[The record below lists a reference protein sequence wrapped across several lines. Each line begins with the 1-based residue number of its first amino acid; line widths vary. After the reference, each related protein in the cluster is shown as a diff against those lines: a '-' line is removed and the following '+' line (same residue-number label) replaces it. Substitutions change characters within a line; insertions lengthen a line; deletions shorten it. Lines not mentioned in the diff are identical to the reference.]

1 MSNEELTSVAPVSDE
16 ELDALFARAASTKIN
31 SAIYSRVEA
40 RVLNQPLPPQSQLT
54 QSQPTK
60 PDAVFDGGLTHAID
74 ALIDWVSP
82 RRQTLW
88 QPVLAALCP
97 LTLGIVL
104 GNFFHFGINTTTEPS
119 FESWDDE
126 LVMLSFND
134 MTSLSETLDALEGE
148 TR

>member
-1 MSNEELTSVAPVSDE
+1 MSNEELTLVAPVSDE
-16 ELDALFARAASTKIN
+16 ELDALFARASSKQID
-31 SAIYSRVEA
+31 SDIYSRVEA
-40 RVLNQPLPPQSQLT
+40 RVLNQTLPSQSQLT
-54 QSQPTK
+54 VAGAPSFTS
-60 PDAVFDGGLTHAID
+60 GLTQGID

-88 QPVLAALCP
+88 QPVLAASCP
-97 LTLGIVL
+97 LVLGIVI
-104 GNFFHFGINTTTEPS
+104 GNFFHFGVSATTEPS

-134 MTSLSETLDALEGE
+134 MTSLGETLEALEGE

>member
-1 MSNEELTSVAPVSDE
+1 MSNEELTSVASVSEE
-16 ELDALFARAASTKIN
+16 ELDVLLARAASSELD

-40 RVLNQPLPPQSQLT
+40 RVLNQPLPTQFQPT
-54 QSQPTK
+54 QSKPTG
-60 PDAVFDGGLTHAID
+60 PDAVFDGGLSHAID

-88 QPVLAALCP
+88 QPVLAASCP
-97 LTLGIVL
+97 LVLGIVI
-104 GNFFHFGINTTTEPS
+104 GNFFHFGINTTNEPG

>member
-1 MSNEELTSVAPVSDE
+1 MSNEELTLVAPVSDE
-16 ELDALFARAASTKIN
+16 ELDALFARAASKKID

-40 RVLNQPLPPQSQLT
+40 HVLDQPLPPQSQLT
-54 QSQPTK
+54 VAGAPSF
-60 PDAVFDGGLTHAID
+60 ASGLTRGID

-82 RRQTLW
+82 QRQTLW

-97 LTLGIVL
+97 LVLGIVI
-104 GNFFHFGINTTTEPS
+104 GNFFHFGVNATTEPS

-134 MTSLSETLDALEGE
+134 MTSLGETLEAPEGE

>member
-1 MSNEELTSVAPVSDE
+1 MSNEELTSVVPVSDE
-16 ELDALFARAASTKIN
+16 ELGALFARAASNKID

-40 RVLNQPLPPQSQLT
+40 RVLNQPLPPQSQSTVPGTPSFARGLT
-54 QSQPTK
+54 QS
-60 PDAVFDGGLTHAID
+60 ID
-74 ALIDWVSP
+74 TLIDWVSP

-88 QPVLAALCP
+88 QPVLAASCP
-97 LTLGIVL
+97 LVLGIVI
-104 GNFFHFGINTTTEPS
+104 GNFFHFGVNATTEPS

-134 MTSLSETLDALEGE
+134 MTSLDETLEALEGE

>member
-1 MSNEELTSVAPVSDE
+1 MSNEELTLVAPVSDE
-16 ELDALFARAASTKIN
+16 ELDALFARVASKKID

-40 RVLNQPLPPQSQLT
+40 RVLNQPLPPQSQRTVAGAPSFPSGLT
-54 QSQPTK
+54 Q
-60 PDAVFDGGLTHAID
+60 GID
-74 ALIDWVSP
+74 ALIAWVSP
-82 RRQTLW
+82 QRQTLW

-97 LTLGIVL
+97 LVLGIVI
-104 GNFFHFGINTTTEPS
+104 GNFFHFGVNATTEPS

-134 MTSLSETLDALEGE
+134 MTSLGETLEALEGE

>member
-1 MSNEELTSVAPVSDE
+1 MSNEELTLVAPVSDE
-16 ELDALFARAASTKIN
+16 ELDALFARAASKKID

-40 RVLNQPLPPQSQLT
+40 HVLDQPLPPQSQLT
-54 QSQPTK
+54 VAGAPSF
-60 PDAVFDGGLTHAID
+60 ASGLTRGID

-88 QPVLAALCP
+88 QPVLAASCP
-97 LTLGIVL
+97 LVLGIVI
-104 GNFFHFGINTTTEPS
+104 GNFFHFGVNATTEPS

-134 MTSLSETLDALEGE
+134 MTSLGETLEAPEGE

>member
-1 MSNEELTSVAPVSDE
+1 MAPVSDE

-60 PDAVFDGGLTHAID
+60 PDAVFDSGLTHAID

-97 LTLGIVL
+97 LAWGIVL
-104 GNFFHFGINTTTEPS
+104 GNCFHYGINTTTEQS
-119 FESWDDE
+119 FEAREDE
-126 LVMLSFND
+126 ASTLSCND
-134 MTSLSETLDALEGE
+134 MTSHSEKRDALEGE
-148 TR
+148 TN

>member
-1 MSNEELTSVAPVSDE
+1 MSNEELTLVAPVSDE
-16 ELDALFARAASTKIN
+16 ELDALFARASSKQID
-31 SAIYSRVEA
+31 SDISSRVEA
-40 RVLNQPLPPQSQLT
+40 RVLNQTLPSQSQLT
-54 QSQPTK
+54 VAGAPSFTS
-60 PDAVFDGGLTHAID
+60 GLTQGID

-88 QPVLAALCP
+88 QPVLAASCP
-97 LTLGIVL
+97 LVLGIVI
-104 GNFFHFGINTTTEPS
+104 GNFFHFGVNATTEPS

-134 MTSLSETLDALEGE
+134 MTSLGETLEAPEGE

>member
-1 MSNEELTSVAPVSDE
+1 MSNEELTLVAPVSDE
-16 ELDALFARAASTKIN
+16 ELDALFARAASKKID

-40 RVLNQPLPPQSQLT
+40 RVLNQPLPPQSQRTVAGAPSFASGLT
-54 QSQPTK
+54 Q
-60 PDAVFDGGLTHAID
+60 GID

-82 RRQTLW
+82 QRQTLW

-97 LTLGIVL
+97 LVLGIVI
-104 GNFFHFGINTTTEPS
+104 GNFFHFGVNATTEPS

-134 MTSLSETLDALEGE
+134 MTSLGETLEALEDE
-148 TR
+148 TK

>member
-1 MSNEELTSVAPVSDE
+1 MSNEELTSVVPVSDE
-16 ELDALFARAASTKIN
+16 ELDALFARAASNKID

-40 RVLNQPLPPQSQLT
+40 RVLNQPLPPQSQSTVPGTPSFARGLT
-54 QSQPTK
+54 QS
-60 PDAVFDGGLTHAID
+60 ID

-82 RRQTLW
+82 RGQTLW
-88 QPVLAALCP
+88 QPVLAASCSLV
-97 LTLGIVL
+97 LGIVI
-104 GNFFHFGINTTTEPS
+104 GNFFHFGVNATTEPS

-134 MTSLSETLDALEGE
+134 MTSLDETLEALEGE

>member
-1 MSNEELTSVAPVSDE
+1 MSNEELTSVIPVSE
-16 ELDALFARAASTKIN
+16 EEFDALLARAASNKID

-40 RVLNQPLPPQSQLT
+40 RVLNQPLPPQSQPTVPGTPYFASGLT
-54 QSQPTK
+54 QS
-60 PDAVFDGGLTHAID
+60 ID
-74 ALIDWVSP
+74 TLIDWVNP

-88 QPVLAALCP
+88 QPMLAASCP
-97 LTLGIVL
+97 LVLGIVI
-104 GNFFHFGINTTTEPS
+104 GNFFHFGVNVSTEPG

-134 MTSLSETLDALEGE
+134 MTSLDETREALEGE